1 MENLARVEGTAIL
14 SSLQPI
20 AFSLRWLVQEKAF
33 YRNGDFCYHTVTGIR
48 QKVGLDAL
56 SPFGAG
62 LLTLVQRLA
71 DNSSPP
77 GLYSS
82 GLAMLRRAK
91 LFMPGERSWMIVIA
105 AFIGILS
112 GLAIIVFREAVE
124 LIHELLFVGGYEALQ
139 IAQGG
144 WRSLLLPLLPMAG
157 VTLLIPLSLAFPGR
171 VNGYGF
177 TGFLRRVN
185 LENGV
190 IRARNIFIKI
200 IATALTIGSGN
211 SAGVEGPIA
220 QIGGALGSQI
230 GQRFRVSGKRMKIY
244 IAAGCAGGIAGI
256 FNAPLAGMFFASE
269 IVLLGTYEISSFSAL
284 VIASALST
292 VVSRAYYGEI
302 PAFSIP
308 DYTIVNAFVELPL
321 YTIMAII
328 VGVTAVLHIR
338 FFYLVRDQFQR
349 VPLHPQIKPLFGAL
363 LIGLIGIFFPQVM
376 GDGYNYIAKALD
388 GDTLVWRMMV
398 LVFLKSLATAIT
410 LGSGGAGGVFAPSL
424 FIGAVLGGAFG
435 GIVHHFLPESTATAG
450 AYATVGIGAFL
461 AATTHAPLT
470 AIFLLFEMTGNYMII
485 IPVMLT
491 AVLGTVTASWLY
503 SDSIDTVEFT
513 REGIDIHE
521 GREVAIMKSIKVGK
535 AITEDFDFISE
546 NANINQ
552 LLELFRY
559 ARNSFYFPVINH
571 KGLMVGV
578 VSMQDVKTIL
588 HSEEERVCHLVGAI
602 CTRDVITL
610 TPDTNLYEAMKLFDI
625 KGIDEIPVVETLGEP
640 WVLGMLKRQDVIAA
654 YNHEMLKRGINERAE
669 SIRMI
674 CSAS

>member
-1 MENLARVEGTAIL
+1 MHIPVK
-14 SSLQPI
+14 S
-20 AFSLRWLVQEKAF
+20 FV
-33 YRNGDFCYHTVTGIR
+33 
-48 QKVGLDAL
+48 
-56 SPFGAG
+56 
-62 LLTLVQRLA
+62 
-71 DNSSPP
+71 
-77 GLYSS
+77 
-82 GLAMLRRAK
+82 
-91 LFMPGERSWMIVIA
+91 PGERSWMIVIA
-105 AFIGILS
+105 AFIGIMS

-124 LIHELLFVGGYEALQ
+124 LIHELLFVGGYEVLG

-144 WRSLLLPLLPMAG
+144 WRSLLLPLLPIAG

-200 IATALTIGSGN
+200 VATALTIGSGN
-211 SAGVEGPIA
+211 SAGAEGPIA

-256 FNAPLAGMFFASE
+256 FNAPLAGMFFAAE

-284 VIASALST
+284 VISSALST

-302 PAFSIP
+302 PAFPIP

-338 FFYLVRDQFQR
+338 FFYLIRDQFQR
-349 VPLHPQIKPLFGAL
+349 LPLHPQIKPLFGAL
-363 LIGLIGIFFPQVM
+363 LVGSIGIFFPQVM
-376 GDGYNYIAKALD
+376 GDGYNYIAKALA

-503 SDSIDTVEFT
+503 KDSIDTVEFT

-588 HSEEERVCHLVGAI
+588 HSEEERVCHLVGSI
-602 CTRDVITL
+602 CTRDVLML
-610 TPDTNLYEAMKLFDI
+610 TPDTNLYDAMKLFDI
-625 KGIDEIPVVETLGEP
+625 KGIDEIPVVERLEEP

>member
-1 MENLARVEGTAIL
+1 MHIPVK
-14 SSLQPI
+14 S
-20 AFSLRWLVQEKAF
+20 FV
-33 YRNGDFCYHTVTGIR
+33 
-48 QKVGLDAL
+48 
-56 SPFGAG
+56 
-62 LLTLVQRLA
+62 
-71 DNSSPP
+71 
-77 GLYSS
+77 
-82 GLAMLRRAK
+82 
-91 LFMPGERSWMIVIA
+91 PGERSWMIVIA
-105 AFIGILS
+105 AFIGIMS

-124 LIHELLFVGGYEALQ
+124 LIHELLFVGGYEVLG

-144 WRSLLLPLLPMAG
+144 WRSLLLPLLPIAG

-200 IATALTIGSGN
+200 VATALTIGSGN
-211 SAGVEGPIA
+211 SAGAEGPIA

-256 FNAPLAGMFFASE
+256 FNAPLAGMFFAAE

-284 VIASALST
+284 VISSALST

-302 PAFSIP
+302 PAFPLP

-338 FFYLVRDQFQR
+338 FFYLIRDQFQR
-349 VPLHPQIKPLFGAL
+349 LPLHPQIKPLFGAL
-363 LIGLIGIFFPQVM
+363 LVGSIGIFFPQVM
-376 GDGYNYIAKALD
+376 GDGYNYIAKALA

-503 SDSIDTVEFT
+503 KDSIDTVEFT

-588 HSEEERVCHLVGAI
+588 HSEEERVCHLVGSI
-602 CTRDVITL
+602 CTRDVLML
-610 TPDTNLYEAMKLFDI
+610 TPDTNLYDAMKLFDI
-625 KGIDEIPVVETLGEP
+625 KGIDEIPVVERLEEP

>member
-1 MENLARVEGTAIL
+1 M
-14 SSLQPI
+14 
-20 AFSLRWLVQEKAF
+20 F
-33 YRNGDFCYHTVTGIR
+33 
-48 QKVGLDAL
+48 
-56 SPFGAG
+56 
-62 LLTLVQRLA
+62 
-71 DNSSPP
+71 
-77 GLYSS
+77 
-82 GLAMLRRAK
+82 AK
-91 LFMPGERSWMIVIA
+91 LKPFLPGERTRMILIA
-105 AFIGILS
+105 ACIGVMA

-124 LIHELLFVGGYEALQ
+124 LVRKIIFVWGYEVLH
-139 IAQGG
+139 ISQGG
-144 WRSLLLPLLPMAG
+144 WRRMLLPLLPMAG
-157 VTLLIPLSLAFPGR
+157 VTLLIPLSLAFPGH

-177 TGFLRRVN
+177 TAFLRRVN

-200 IATALTIGSGN
+200 VATALTIGSGN

-220 QIGGALGSQI
+220 QIGGALGSQV
-230 GQRFRVSGKRMKIY
+230 GQRFRVSGNRMKVY

-292 VVSRAYYGEI
+292 VVSRAYYGTI
-302 PAFSIP
+302 PAFPIP
-308 DYTIVNAFVELPL
+308 PYTIVNAFVELPL
-321 YTIMAII
+321 YTVMAVI

-338 FFYLVRDQFQR
+338 FFYAVRDWFQR
-349 VPLHPQIKPLFGAL
+349 LPVHPQVKPILGAL
-363 LIGLIGIFFPQVM
+363 LVGGIAIFFPQIM
-376 GDGYNYIAKALD
+376 GNGYEYMAKTLA

-398 LVFLKSLATAIT
+398 LVFLKSLATSIT

-424 FIGAVLGGAFG
+424 FIGAVLGGAYG
-435 GIVHHFLPESTATAG
+435 GIVHHFLPEYTATAG

-485 IPVMLT
+485 VPVMLT
-491 AVLGTVTASWLY
+491 AVLGTMTASWLY
-503 SDSIDTVEFT
+503 DDSIDTVDFT

-521 GREVAIMKSIKVGK
+521 GREVAIMKSVKVGK
-535 AITEDFDFISE
+535 AITEDVDFISE
-546 NANINQ
+546 NANINH
-552 LLELFRY
+552 LLELFRL
-559 ARNSFYFPVINH
+559 ARNSFYFPVVNH

-588 HSEEERVCHLVGAI
+588 HSEEERVCHLVGSI
-602 CTRDVITL
+602 CTRDVIML

-625 KGIDEIPVVETLGEP
+625 KGIDEIPVVESLEEP
-640 WVLGMLKRQDVIAA
+640 WVLGMLKRQEVIAA

-669 SIRMI
+669 TIRMI

>member
-1 MENLARVEGTAIL
+1 M
-14 SSLQPI
+14 
-20 AFSLRWLVQEKAF
+20 F
-33 YRNGDFCYHTVTGIR
+33 
-48 QKVGLDAL
+48 
-56 SPFGAG
+56 
-62 LLTLVQRLA
+62 
-71 DNSSPP
+71 
-77 GLYSS
+77 
-82 GLAMLRRAK
+82 AK
-91 LFMPGERSWMIVIA
+91 LKPFLPGEKSQMLMIA
-105 AFIGILS
+105 ALIGIMS
-112 GLAIIVFREAVE
+112 GLAIIVFRETVD
-124 LIHELLFVGGYEALQ
+124 LVHEIIFVRGSEVLQ

-144 WRSLLLPLLPMAG
+144 WRRILLPLLPIAG

-200 IATALTIGSGN
+200 AATALTIGSGN

-220 QIGGALGSQI
+220 QIGGALGSQV
-230 GQRFRVSGKRMKIY
+230 GQRFRVSGNRMKVY

-292 VVSRAYYGEI
+292 VVTRAYYGAI
-302 PAFSIP
+302 PAFPIP
-308 DYTIVNAFVELPL
+308 DYTIVNALVELPL
-321 YTIMAII
+321 YTVMAVI

-338 FFYLVRDQFQR
+338 FFYAIRDWFR
-349 VPLHPQIKPLFGAL
+349 RLSLHPQLKPILGAL
-363 LIGLIGIFFPQVM
+363 LVGSIGIFFPQVM
-376 GDGYNYIAKALD
+376 GNGYDYMAKSLA

-410 LGSGGAGGVFAPSL
+410 LGSGGAGGVFAPAL
-424 FIGAVLGGAFG
+424 FIGAVIGGAYG
-435 GIVHHFLPESTATAG
+435 GIVHYFLPEYTATAG

-461 AATTHAPLT
+461 AASTHAPLT

-491 AVLGTVTASWLY
+491 AVLGTMTASWLY
-503 SDSIDTVEFT
+503 DDSIDTVDFT
-513 REGIDIHE
+513 REGINIHE
-521 GREVAIMKSIKVGK
+521 GREVAIMKSIKVGMV
-535 AITEDFDFISE
+535 ITEDVDFISE
-546 NANINQ
+546 NANVNH
-552 LLELFRY
+552 LLELFRF
-559 ARNSFYFPVINH
+559 ARNSFYFPVVNH

-588 HSEEERVCHLVGAI
+588 HSEEERVCHLVGSI
-602 CTRDVITL
+602 CARDVIAL
-610 TPDTNLYEAMKLFDI
+610 TPDTNIYEAMKLFDI
-625 KGIDEIPVVETLGEP
+625 KGIDEIPVVETLEDP

-669 SIRMI
+669 TIRMI
-674 CSAS
+674 CSTN